1 MTTGEVLSTAV
12 FLRRKRIDRW
22 MFALTGACTAVS
34 LAVLGF
40 ILLYIA
46 IRGIGSVNLAFL
58 IRLPRPVGE
67 AGGGIANAIVGS
79 GEIVA
84 LAALFGVPVGVLGG
98 LYLAEMGDGAMGF
111 VIRYCADV
119 LNGVPS
125 IVMGVFAYAL
135 VVLPMRHFSALSGSV
150 ALAVIMIPLVLRT
163 TEEFVRLV
171 PGSIREAGLALGLPQ
186 WKVILLIVLPTASR
200 GIITGVL
207 LSISRIAGE
216 TGPLIFTAFGN
227 RFWGHGMLEP
237 MAALPLQIFTY
248 TIAPYEDGRRQAWAA
263 AFILMLVVLGGNI
276 AARLLMRDRQ
286 GHQA

>member
-1 MTTGEVLSTAV
+1 MTTMEAASTAM
-12 FLRRKRIDRW
+12 FLRRKRTDRW

-40 ILLYIA
+40 ILLYITA
-46 IRGIGSVNLAFL
+46 RGIGSVNLAFL
-58 IRLPRPVGE
+58 TRLPKPVGE
-67 AGGGIANAIVGS
+67 AGGGIVNAIVGS
-79 GEIVA
+79 AEIVG
-84 LAALFGVPVGVLGG
+84 LASVLGVPIGVLGG
-98 LYLAEMGDGAMGF
+98 LYLAEAGDGGWGF
-111 VIRYCADV
+111 LIRYSADV

-186 WKVILLIVLPTASR
+186 WKVILRIVLPTASR

-237 MAALPLQIFTY
+237 LAALPLQIFTY
-248 TIAPYEDGRRQAWAA
+248 AIAPYEDWHRQAWAA
-263 AFILMLVVLGGNI
+263 ALILMLVVLGGNI
-276 AARLLMRDRQ
+276 GARLLMRDRQ
-286 GHQA
+286 DAQG